1 MVVPEAQKSAGHP
14 PAETGSAPLT
24 PNNDPPA
31 QTQVYRAYLHLESLA
46 KQHLDG
52 SLAGK
57 LVLSVGFGL
66 RGAELALA
74 STIACAAFLGL
85 ESDPRRLKTAVRNGS
100 CNFMVNTLDEALRV
114 LKNEIRKHQPV
125 SVGLLGVAD
134 DLLGSMVERGVQPDL
149 VCDTTYLRAPE
160 NDNAPPPSAHR
171 QALLRLAE
179 RGAAILNPASSQPSE
194 TLELTWTAAT
204 PQDMQ
209 RMDRLALDVFP
220 AEDKLH
226 RRWLQGAA
234 AAFHRQRPLQRVV
247 GVEPSQQ
254 QQILDAFARSN
265 KMIAFASPAS
275 LRWQNRD
282 GSAGELAWGS
292 RSTHRDQSS
301 QP

>member
-1 MVVPEAQKSAGHP
+1 MVIPEAQRSAGHP
-14 PAETGSAPLT
+14 PAEAGAAPLP

-46 KQHLDG
+46 AQHLDG

-66 RGAELALA
+66 QGAELALA

-114 LKNEIRKHQPV
+114 LKNEIRKRQPV
-125 SVGLLGVAD
+125 SVGLLGAAG
-134 DLLGSMVERGVQPDL
+134 DLLSAMVERGVQPDL
-149 VCDTTYLRAPE
+149 LCDTTFLRAPE
-160 NDNAPPPSAHR
+160 NDNAPPSVHR

-209 RMDRLALDVFP
+209 RMDRLALDVFS

-226 RRWLQGAA
+226 RRWLHGAA
-234 AAFHRQRPLQRVV
+234 SAFHRQRPLQRVV
-247 GVEPSQQ
+247 GVEPPQQ
-254 QQILDAFARSN
+254 QQILDAFARSDQ
-265 KMIAFASPAS
+265 AAPFTAPAA
-275 LRWQNRD
+275 LRSQHRD
-282 GSAGELAWGS
+282 GSAEELAWKS
-292 RSTHRDQSS
+292 RSTRD
-301 QP
+301 